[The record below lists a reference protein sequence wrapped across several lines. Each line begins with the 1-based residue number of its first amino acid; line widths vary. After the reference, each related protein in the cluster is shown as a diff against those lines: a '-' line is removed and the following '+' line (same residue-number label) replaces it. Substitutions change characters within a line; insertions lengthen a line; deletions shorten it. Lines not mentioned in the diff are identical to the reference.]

1 MDEKKDEI
9 KQEADVNTETAP
21 PAAACE
27 PEVKK
32 EPTPEEILQEK
43 DAKIAELN
51 DKYLRA
57 LAEQDNFRKRMQK
70 DKEDFVKYSRSE
82 AASLFLPVLDNFDRA
97 VSSADK
103 NKDFKKLKDG
113 IDMVIKQFEGVL
125 KELGMKEIPTQGIF
139 DPNLHHVVHKEH
151 AAGKKDGEIIEV
163 YQKGFMMDDKVVRPA
178 SVKVAHNEPHKKEE
192 HKNHDHKENG
202 HNHNQNHENKK

>member
-21 PAAACE
+21 PAEACE
-27 PEVKK
+27 PDVKK

-43 DAKIAELN
+43 DAKIAEMT

-97 VSSADK
+97 LASADK
-103 NKDFKKLKDG
+103 NKDFGQLKKG
-113 IDMVIKQFEGVL
+113 IDMVIKQFENVL
-125 KELGMKEIPTQGIF
+125 KELGMKEIPTNGVF

-151 AAGKKDGEIIEV
+151 AAGKKDGEITEV

-178 SVKVAHNEPHKKEE
+178 SVKVAHNEPAKKDSQD
-192 HKNHDHKENG
+192 HKN
-202 HNHNQNHENKK
+202 NHNQNHEHKK